1 MTGEKKSEA
10 SFNIGIAMAGAVSG
24 GAYSAGVFDFLME
37 ALNEWQKQKDDPGA
51 NVPRHDVFISA
62 MSGTSAGGIT
72 AALGLAS
79 LADGIR
85 SVEEPSVD
93 PASPRIRRVLPPLYD
108 VWVKKLRLFGTRD
121 VPVDGQARRSNPT
134 MLDTGDI
141 KPGKVPDSVLNSDV
155 LTQIARES
163 LISIDPKG
171 QRYAFFTNPTHLF
184 LTHTNLDGIPYPIEF
199 AEGGKYTMM
208 LHEGRAHF
216 AVSGLGSRE
225 FPQECRW
232 LESWGDKGEPLD
244 LDDLAKLE
252 GAPSDQVLPDPFES
266 LAQATLT
273 TSAFPFGFSAR
284 PISLETDK
292 MRSRAMTF
300 EAPSLPRAADIRDR
314 ESLASNEAITRSTFV
329 CIDGGALNNEPF
341 DLVRWTIRNLDESQ
355 NSRDP
360 ATASRAVILIA
371 PFPPAAVSDLSL
383 LAKKDRDLSMG
394 FIGKSLLPALMNQA
408 RFKVS
413 DLIAATDPKV
423 YSRYLISPS
432 RKDAGEMISPSCK
445 DAKIIPV
452 LASNQLYAF
461 AGFLDEQFREHDFQ
475 LGRRNCQQ
483 FLRAHF
489 VLHPSNPVFGEA
501 RDPSASPG
509 ATRPIIPLVG
519 TAAPNVEERPW
530 PKMPR
535 HRLAELRTALQQRL
549 DLLVAAIADE
559 FLEKY
564 AGLRFAARLSW
575 WRNRQRFSNFVLGT
589 IEDELSAAEQL
600 DPAPELGFWTM
611 VWRNMRRSRVRWL
624 LIGLAVLVV
633 LIIAIYDS

>member
-1 MTGEKKSEA
+1 MTGEQKSEA

-37 ALNEWQKQKDDPGA
+37 ALNEWQKQKDDPNA

-62 MSGTSAGGIT
+62 VSGTSAGGIT

-79 LADGIR
+79 LAAGIH
-85 SVEEPSVD
+85 SVEESSVD
-93 PASPRIRRVLPPLYD
+93 LASPPIRRVLSPLYD

-121 VPVDGQARRSNPT
+121 VPAEAQARRSNPT

-163 LISIDPKG
+163 LISINPKR

-232 LESWGDKGEPLD
+232 LERWGDKGEPLD
-244 LDDLAKLE
+244 LDDLAKLQ
-252 GAPSDQVLPDPFES
+252 GAPSDRDLPDPFES

-284 PISLETDK
+284 PISLDTAK

-300 EAPSLPRAADIRDR
+300 EAPSILRAPETGHR
-314 ESLASNEAITRSTFV
+314 EALASNEAITRSTFV

-360 ATASRAVILIA
+360 AIASRAVILIA

-383 LAKKDRDLSMG
+383 LAQKNRDLSMG

-413 DLIAATDPKV
+413 DLIAASDPNV

-432 RKDAGEMISPSCK
+432 RPVAEK
-445 DAKIIPV
+445 IPV

-501 RDPSASPG
+501 RDPSAPPE

-519 TAAPNVEERPW
+519 TAALEVPERPW

-535 HRLAELRTALQQRL
+535 HRLAELRAALQQRL
-549 DLLVAAIADE
+549 DLLVAALANK

-564 AGLRFAARLSW
+564 AGVRFAARLSW
-575 WRNRQRFSNFVLGT
+575 WRNRQRFINLVLVT
-589 IEDELSAAEQL
+589 IEDQLNAAEQL
-600 DPAPELGFWTM
+600 DPAPEPSLWTRA
-611 VWRNMRRSRVRWL
+611 WRYMRRPKVRWL
-624 LIGLAVLVV
+624 VIVLAVLAVV
-633 LIIAIYDS
+633 IAAIFDS

>member
-1 MTGEKKSEA
+1 MAGEQQGEPC
-10 SFNIGIAMAGAVSG
+10 FNIGIAMAGAVSG
-24 GAYSAGVFDFLME
+24 GAYSAGVLDFLME
-37 ALNEWQKQKDDPGA
+37 ALNEWQKQKDDPNA
-51 NVPRHDVFISA
+51 DVPRHVVFISA
-62 MSGTSAGGIT
+62 VSGTSAGGIT

-79 LADGIR
+79 LAAGIG

-93 PASPRIRRVLPPLYD
+93 PASPPIRRVLPPLYD
-108 VWVKKLRLFGTRD
+108 VWVKKLRLFGSRE
-121 VPVDGQARRSNPT
+121 VPVDAQARRSNPT

-141 KPGKVPDSVLNSDV
+141 KPGLLPDSVLNSDV

-232 LESWGDKGEPLD
+232 LDNWGDGGEPLN
-244 LDDLAKLE
+244 LDDLAKLK
-252 GAPSDQVLPDPFES
+252 GAPSDQPLPNPFES

-284 PISLETDK
+284 PISLETAK

-300 EAPSLPRAADIRDR
+300 EAPSLPRAPAKRGR
-314 ESLASNEAITRSTFV
+314 ETLAAEEEIKRSTFV

-371 PFPPAAVSDLSL
+371 PFPPAAVSDLKL
-383 LAKKDRDLSMG
+383 LALDKRDLSMS
-394 FIGKSLLPALMNQA
+394 FIGMSLLPALMNQA

-413 DLIAATDPKV
+413 DLVAAADPKV

-432 RKDAGEMISPSCK
+432 RPGAGEIISPSGE
-445 DAKIIPV
+445 DAKVIPV

-489 VLHPSNPVFGEA
+489 VLHPSNPVFGAA
-501 RDPSASPG
+501 RDSNAPPG

-519 TAAPNVEERPW
+519 RAAPAVEERSW

-535 HRLAELRTALQQRL
+535 HRLAELRIALQARL
-549 DLLVAAIADE
+549 DPLAAAIADK

-575 WRNRQRFSNFVLGT
+575 WRNRRRLVNFVLGI
-589 IEDELSAAEQL
+589 IEAQLSEAGQL
-600 DPAPELGFWTM
+600 DSAPEPDFWTRL
-611 VWRNMRRSRVRWL
+611 WRSMQRPRVRWL
-624 LIGLAVLVV
+624 LIGLALLVA

>member
-1 MTGEKKSEA
+1 MTDEKRSKP

-37 ALNEWQKQKDDPGA
+37 ALNEWQKQKDDPNA

-62 MSGTSAGGIT
+62 VSGTSAGGIT

-93 PASPRIRRVLPPLYD
+93 PASPGIRRVLPALYD

-121 VPVDGQARRSNPT
+121 APVNGQARKNPT
-134 MLDTGDI
+134 MLDVGDI
-141 KPGKVPDSVLNSDV
+141 KPGSVPASVLNSDV

-163 LISIDPKG
+163 LISISPKR

-199 AEGGKYTMM
+199 AEGSKYTMM

-216 AVSGLGSRE
+216 AVGGLGSRE
-225 FPQECRW
+225 FPKECQW

-244 LDDLAKLE
+244 LDDLARLQ
-252 GAPSDQVLPDPFES
+252 GARSDRPLPDPFES

-284 PISLETDK
+284 PISLETAK

-300 EAPSLPRAADIRDR
+300 EAPRLLRTPQPRNPEAP
-314 ESLASNEAITRSTFV
+314 ASNEVATRSTFV

-341 DLVRWTIRNLDESQ
+341 DLVRWTIRNLDETQ

-360 ATASRAVILIA
+360 AIASRAVILIA
-371 PFPPAAVSDLSL
+371 PFPPAAVSDLNL
-383 LAKKDRDLSMG
+383 LAQKNRDMSMG

-413 DLIAATDPKV
+413 DLIAATDPNV

-432 RKDAGEMISPSCK
+432 RPVADK
-445 DAKIIPV
+445 IPV

-501 RDPSASPG
+501 RDPNAPPG
-509 ATRPIIPLVG
+509 ATRPIIPLMG
-519 TAAPNVEERPW
+519 TAALEVAERSW

-549 DLLVAAIADE
+549 DLLVAAIADK

-564 AGLRFAARLSW
+564 AGVRIAARLSW
-575 WRNRQRFSNFVLGT
+575 WRNRRRFINLALVT
-589 IEDELSAAEQL
+589 IEDQLNAAEQL
-600 DPAPELGFWTM
+600 DPAPEPGFWAC
-611 VWRNMRRSRVRWL
+611 VWHYVQRPKVRWL
-624 LIGLAVLVV
+624 LIGLAVLAA
-633 LIIAIYDS
+633 LAIAIRDS

>member
-1 MTGEKKSEA
+1 MISEKKGEA
-10 SFNIGIAMAGAVSG
+10 TFNIGIAMAGAVSG

-37 ALNEWQKQKDDPGA
+37 ALNEWQKQKDDPNA
-51 NVPRHDVFISA
+51 NVPRHKVFISA
-62 MSGTSAGGIT
+62 VSGTSAGGIT

-79 LADGIR
+79 LAAGIR
-85 SVEEPSVD
+85 SVEEPSVN
-93 PASPRIRRVLPPLYD
+93 PASPPIRRVLPPLYD
-108 VWVKKLRLFGTRD
+108 VWVKKLRLFGSRD
-121 VPVDGQARRSNPT
+121 VPLDGQKRRSDPT

-141 KPGKVPDSVLNSDV
+141 EPGKMPDSVLNSEV

-163 LISIDPKG
+163 LISIKPKG
-171 QRYAFFTNPTHLF
+171 LRYAFFTRPTHLF

-216 AVSGLGSRE
+216 AISGLGSQE

-232 LESWGDKGEPLD
+232 LESWGDEGERLD

-252 GAPSDQVLPDPFES
+252 GAPSDRDLPDPFES
-266 LAQATLT
+266 LAKATLT

-284 PISLETDK
+284 PISLETAK

-300 EAPSLPRAADIRDR
+300 EAPSLPSAYAIPDR
-314 ESLASNEAITRSTFV
+314 EALASDEKMKRSTFV

-341 DLVRWTIRNLDESQ
+341 DLVRWTIRNLDETQ

-371 PFPPAAVSDLSL
+371 PFPPAAVSDEKI
-383 LAKKDRDLSMG
+383 LALPKRDLSMG

-413 DLIAATDPKV
+413 DLIAAADPEV

-432 RKDAGEMISPSCK
+432 RKGAGEIISPSGK
-445 DAKIIPV
+445 DAKTIPV

-483 FLRAHF
+483 FLKAHF

-501 RDPSASPG
+501 RDPSAAPG

-519 TAAPNVEERPW
+519 TAVPEVEERLW
-530 PKMPR
+530 PKMPQD
-535 HRLAELRTALQQRL
+535 RLSELRTALRGRL
-549 DLLVAAIADE
+549 DLLVAAFANK
-559 FLEKY
+559 FLESY
-564 AGLRFAARLSW
+564 PVLRFAAQLSW
-575 WRNRQRFSNFVLGT
+575 RRNRQRFIDIVLGT
-589 IEDELSAAEQL
+589 IEDQLSKANQL
-600 DPAPELGFWTM
+600 DPAAEPSFWTRL
-611 VWRNMRRSRVRWL
+611 WRYMRRPGVRWL
-624 LIGLAVLVV
+624 LIGLAVLAVV
-633 LIIAIYDS
+633 ITAISDS